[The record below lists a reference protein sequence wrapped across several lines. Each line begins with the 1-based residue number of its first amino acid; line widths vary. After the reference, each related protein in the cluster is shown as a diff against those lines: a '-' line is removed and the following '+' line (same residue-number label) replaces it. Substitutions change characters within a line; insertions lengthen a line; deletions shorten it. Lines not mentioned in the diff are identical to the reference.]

1 MVEDIRTAL
10 TGRLMQLA
18 ATIVLLGAVAGGG
31 RALALFWTLPADREV
46 PGGMNVTTAV
56 YMHVASYAN
65 PDHEEPD
72 RTSPTRKR

>member
-31 RALALFWTLPADREV
+31 MALALFSTLPPDREV

-56 YMHVASYAN
+56 YMHVASYTN
-65 PDHEEPD
+65 LDDEEPN
-72 RTSPTRKR
+72 RGLQTRKR